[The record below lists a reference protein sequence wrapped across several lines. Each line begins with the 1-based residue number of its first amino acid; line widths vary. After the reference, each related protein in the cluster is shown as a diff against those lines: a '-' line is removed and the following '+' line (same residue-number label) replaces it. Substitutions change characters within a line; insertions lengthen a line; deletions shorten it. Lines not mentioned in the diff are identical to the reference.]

1 MKFRKFT
8 NLFSLLIVCLFAF
21 IAISCKEENSS
32 PTAPQNKIL
41 NAETIEK
48 LQTAADKIMMNKQTP
63 GIMAYISVEGE
74 GELYITRGVSNLV
87 TSEPMNVNA
96 YFRIG
101 SITKT
106 FTSEAVLIL
115 ADEDRIDL
123 DISISSYLPDLK
135 IPSGDKIT
143 IRMLGNMTSGLFDYT
158 SDMNFWNALNNSNG
172 QAIFTPEQLL
182 DIAFT
187 HPIQFEPGTKYNYCN
202 TNYILLGLLIK
213 KVTGKEVV
221 DVFNEKM
228 FQPLGMKNTLWPNI
242 SYLPYPYNHGY
253 VSLVDVTNWS
263 PSGGGAAG
271 ILISNFS
278 DLKIW
283 AKELN
288 ERNLLSN
295 KMKNERIAWIATTF
309 PGFDSGF
316 GLEKYSDWVGKDG
329 SIPGYN
335 AEVWY
340 YPSKKITMIIN
351 SNSWDGDPALTTF
364 FSFVDILTPTK

>member
-8 NLFSLLIVCLFAF
+8 NLFGLLIICLSTFF
-21 IAISCKEENSS
+21 VISCKKGITEPDSS
-32 PTAPQNKIL
+32 IL
-41 NAETIEK
+41 TTDVIEK
-48 LQTAADKIMMNKQTP
+48 LQAAADKVMMNKQTP
-63 GIMAYISVEGE
+63 GMMAYISVEGE

-87 TSEPMNVNA
+87 TSEPMNVNGS
-96 YFRIG
+96 FRMG

-115 ADEDRIDL
+115 TDEGRIDL
-123 DISISSYLPDLK
+123 NKSISSYLPDLK

-143 IRMLGNMTSGLFDYT
+143 IRMLGNMTSGLFNYT
-158 SDMNFWNALNNSNG
+158 MDMNFWNPLTNSNG
-172 QAIFTPEQLL
+172 LAISTPETLL

-187 HPIQFEPGTKYNYCN
+187 HPIQFEPGTEYDYCN

-213 KVTGKEVV
+213 KVTGKEVI

-228 FQPLGMKNTLWPNI
+228 FQPLGMKNTLWPNTN
-242 SYLPYPYNHGY
+242 YMPYPYNHGY
-253 VSLVDVTNWS
+253 SSSVDVTNWS
-263 PSGGGAAG
+263 PSGGDAAG

-329 SIPGYN
+329 SILGYN
-335 AEVWY
+335 SELWY
-340 YPSKKITMIIN
+340 NPGKKITLIVS

-364 FSFVDILTPTK
+364 FSFVDILTPVPGH

>member
-1 MKFRKFT
+1 MQSKKNKFYIPIVLSA
-8 NLFSLLIVCLFAF
+8 LFFF
-21 IAISCKEENSS
+21 ISISCKDGGITE
-32 PTAPQNKIL
+32 PQPSIL
-41 NAETIEK
+41 TKETIEK
-48 LQTAADKIMMNKQTP
+48 LQAATDKIMMNKQTP
-63 GIMAYISVEGE
+63 GMMAYISVEGE
-74 GELYITRGVSNLV
+74 GELYIARGVSNLV
-87 TSEPMNVNA
+87 TNEPMNVNG

-115 ADEDRIDL
+115 ADEGRIDL
-123 DISISSYLPDLK
+123 NKSISSYLPDLK

-158 SDMNFWNALNNSNG
+158 SDMNFWNLLTNSNG
-172 QAIFTPEQLL
+172 QAIFTPEKLL

-213 KVTGKEVV
+213 KVTGKEVI

-228 FQPLGMKNTLWPNI
+228 FQPLGMKNTLWPNT
-242 SYLPYPYNHGY
+242 SYLPYPYIHGY
-253 VSLVDVTNWS
+253 SSLVDVTNWS
-263 PSGGGAAG
+263 PSGGDAAG

-295 KMKNERIAWIATTF
+295 KMKNERTAWIASTF

-316 GLEKYSDWVGKDG
+316 GLEKYNDWVGKDG

-351 SNSWDGDPALTTF
+351 SNSWEGDPALTTF

>member
-1 MKFRKFT
+1 
-8 NLFSLLIVCLFAF
+8 
-21 IAISCKEENSS
+21 
-32 PTAPQNKIL
+32 
-41 NAETIEK
+41 
-48 LQTAADKIMMNKQTP
+48 
-63 GIMAYISVEGE
+63 
-74 GELYITRGVSNLV
+74 
-87 TSEPMNVNA
+87 MNVNNF
-96 YFRIG
+96 FRIG

-115 ADEDRIDL
+115 ADEGKIDL
-123 DISISSYLPDLK
+123 NKSISSYLPDLK
-135 IPSGDKIT
+135 IPSGEKIT

-158 SDMNFWNALNNSNG
+158 SNMNFWNPINNSNG
-172 QAIFTPEQLL
+172 HFIFTPEKLL
-182 DIAFT
+182 DIAFS
-187 HPIQFEPGTKYNYCN
+187 HPIQFEPGSTYNYCN

-213 KVTGKEVV
+213 KVTGEEVI

-228 FQPLGMKNTLWPNI
+228 FQPLGIKNTLWPNTI
-242 SYLPYPYNHGY
+242 YLPYPYNHGY

-263 PSGGGAAG
+263 PSGADAAG

-295 KMKNERIAWIATTF
+295 NMKNERTAWIATTF
-309 PGFDSGF
+309 PGFESGF
-316 GLEKYSDWVGKDG
+316 GLEKYKDWVGKDG

-340 YPSKKITMIIN
+340 YPNKKITMIIT

-364 FSFVDILTPTK
+364 YSYVDI